1 MEEKEYSVLEI
12 VKLNLRYWKIL
23 LACMFV
29 FGAAF
34 AYHQY
39 KTVKPVVVH
48 YEELQQMNGSFYIS
62 EFNGDGIV
70 ERLTTVMRIIESYDG
85 YEEFLDLTGYEMS
98 YDEYKEFVNFD
109 DTSYIALQ
117 GFYVSYPN
125 TYGNMELQSEDDAKK
140 AILQLDTVI
149 ENVCNKYLG
158 QRAVTVVETGYPTVY
173 THASATTPTTQADVR
188 TAIVKGGLAGACLG
202 LAIAIVIITIIYMIG
217 TVSKNAKEIE
227 AGLESPVIAFIR
239 NKKNKK
245 EEIKKVRIY
254 MTGKEQQIINY
265 IPFNEKYAM
274 GAIELAQNY
283 AETGAATL
291 FINCSNELEGENS
304 KFTEYLRGMV
314 DITQVEPE
322 KRADNLDVIERR
334 KDEKDQM
341 DVFATDQLKNFVVR
355 MKEKYQYI
363 IINSPDLK
371 IYADAYEIAGIT
383 DANVIG
389 FKRRGISAT
398 DLYDIKNTIKVNG
411 LHLAGAVIYGN

>member
-1 MEEKEYSVLEI
+1 M
-12 VKLNLRYWKIL
+12 
-23 LACMFV
+23 
-29 FGAAF
+29 
-34 AYHQY
+34 
-39 KTVKPVVVH
+39 
-48 YEELQQMNGSFYIS
+48 
-62 EFNGDGIV
+62 
-70 ERLTTVMRIIESYDG
+70 
-85 YEEFLDLTGYEMS
+85 
-98 YDEYKEFVNFD
+98 
-109 DTSYIALQ
+109 
-117 GFYVSYPN
+117 
-125 TYGNMELQSEDDAKK
+125 
-140 AILQLDTVI
+140 
-149 ENVCNKYLG
+149 
-158 QRAVTVVETGYPTVY
+158 
-173 THASATTPTTQADVR
+173 
-188 TAIVKGGLAGACLG
+188 
-202 LAIAIVIITIIYMIG
+202 
-217 TVSKNAKEIE
+217 
-227 AGLESPVIAFIR
+227 
-239 NKKNKK
+239 
-245 EEIKKVRIY
+245 
-254 MTGKEQQIINY
+254 
-265 IPFNEKYAM
+265 
-274 GAIELAQNY
+274 AQNY